1 MQRTAS
7 TPSGTKLGRRSW
19 VVVIVLILVT
29 VVVAAPAFALV
40 EKSGFKDCGANNV
53 AVRSLGTQTVRHYA
67 PTGTLI
73 AVFNNG
79 ASENVRIT
87 TTLYTS
93 TSWKVTSTGSLNDS
107 GTYAWCWGT

>member
-1 MQRTAS
+1 VGS
-7 TPSGTKLGRRSW
+7 SSGRRSW

-29 VVVAAPAFALV
+29 VIVAAPAFALV

-53 AVRSLGTQTVRHYA
+53 AVRSLGTETVRHYA
-67 PTGTLI
+67 PTGTQI
-73 AVFNNG
+73 GVFQNHDDFI
-79 ASENVRIT
+79 VRNT
-87 TTLYTS
+87 TTLYNS